1 MESNKHLDDALE
13 SGKITLEQHGVMS
26 REAKLHPL
34 VREIKYMPET
44 YLMKVWGVASPEER
58 DTLRPHMRRK
68 IAASEHMT
76 TQRKYALLGQL
87 K

>member
-1 MESNKHLDDALE
+1 MESNRHLDDALE
-13 SGKITLEQHGVMS
+13 AGKITLEQHATMR
-26 REAKLHPL
+26 RESGMHPL
-34 VREIKYMPET
+34 VRELAYMNDVSA
-44 YLMKVWGVASPEER
+44 MKVWGVASPEER

-76 TQRKYALLGQL
+76 VQRKYALLGQL